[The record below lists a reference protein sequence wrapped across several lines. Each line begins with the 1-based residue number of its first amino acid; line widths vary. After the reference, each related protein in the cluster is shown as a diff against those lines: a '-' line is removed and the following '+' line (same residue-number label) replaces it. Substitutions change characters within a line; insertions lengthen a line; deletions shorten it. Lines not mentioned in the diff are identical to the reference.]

1 MAISRPQSRQAAPM
15 IATPPRSAS
24 KRKFTWIAAAAPLAT
39 IAILLLIWEAFAR
52 LAQYPAF
59 ILPDPPT
66 AFASLVDNLGN
77 GTLGAAAGTTLQ
89 EAGLGFLLAALVAFP
104 LGYLLAHAP
113 RLERAFEPL
122 IAASQAVPVVAVA
135 PLLVTWFGN
144 GALPKV
150 LVCAL
155 IALFPM
161 LVSTITGVRG
171 VPREYLEVA
180 QVFGAPRWEQ
190 IARVEWPLAAPV
202 LLGGIKLGVALS
214 LTGAVVGEFVASD
227 AGLGFLLT
235 YSRANLDTPLLFAT
249 LLTLAALGI
258 ALYAAVSYLE
268 RIVSRWQG

>member
-1 MAISRPQSRQAAPM
+1 MAISRTQSRQIAPAVAARPTL
-15 IATPPRSAS
+15 ARRQASA
-24 KRKFTWIAAAAPLAT
+24 WIAAVAPLAT
-39 IAILLLIWEAFAR
+39 VAILLLIWEAIAR
-52 LAQYPAF
+52 SGRYQSF

-66 AFASLVDNLGN
+66 VFGSLFDNLGN

-104 LGYLLAHAP
+104 LGYLLAHTP
-113 RLERAFEPL
+113 LLERFFAPL
-122 IAASQAVPVVAVA
+122 IAASQAVPAVAVA
-135 PLLVTWFGN
+135 PLLLLWLGN

-150 LVCAL
+150 LVCAV
-155 IALFPM
+155 IVLFPL
-161 LVSTITGVRG
+161 LVSTVTGIRG
-171 VPREYLEVA
+171 VPREYIEVA

-190 IARVEWPLAAPV
+190 IARVELPLAAPV

-227 AGLGFLLT
+227 AGLGFLLN

-258 ALYAAVSYLE
+258 AFYTAISYLE
-268 RIVSRWQG
+268 RIISRWQG